1 MRAILKAFRT
11 LGEVLGKNKTLR
23 YAITYGVA
31 GVIALVGVLGV
42 AGAISGARGSD
53 AHGQQ
58 SEAPADEGQ
67 QASSWAPGEGEDKSA
82 AAPSAASSSYSGA
95 DREAVTTL
103 TSYSWT
109 DGSVVVTF
117 GDGTVTVSRPGS
129 EDATREYR
137 VSRTRDGG
145 SQASEFA
152 DGATSSTTTRQLT
165 FILELDG
172 EGFPATLTT
181 VMRDDG
187 SFQAGLACEG
197 LSESTLA
204 SAAASSTLT
213 LSEDSAGL
221 ASYVGGSLSGLQDA
235 LRAWASKSAPS
246 ATTAT
251 WDGVVTIDTTGGT
264 VTFRLGVDGVSATKA
279 SVTYLTH
286 DGSFD
291 VSATR

>member
-58 SEAPADEGQ
+58 SEAPAEEGQ
-67 QASSWAPGEGEDKSA
+67 AAADSPDAGEANGDDATSA
-82 AAPSAASSSYSGA
+82 AGASYTGA

-103 TSYSWT
+103 ASYSWT

-117 GDGTVTVSRPGS
+117 GDGTATVSRPGT

-137 VSRTRDGG
+137 VSHTRDGG
-145 SQASEFA
+145 SQSSEFT
-152 DGATSSTTTRQLT
+152 DGATSSTTSRQLT

-187 SFQAGLACEG
+187 SFQAGLSCEG

-221 ASYVGGSLSGLQDA
+221 ASYVRGSLSGLQDA
-235 LRAWASKSAPS
+235 LRTWASKSAPS

-264 VTFRLGVDGVSATKA
+264 VSFRLGIDGVSATKA
-279 SVTYLTH
+279 SVTYSTQ

-291 VSATR
+291 VTATR